1 MIIRPKTY
9 GKYNDGSTYSAG
21 GSRYTKPTS
30 SGTHTTSNSNSA
42 YQKYLKAHEYY
53 LQQHSN
59 VAHRRTTGGAP
70 ITSTSSTSSRQSPFA
85 GLSSIFENLT
95 SNELIIIGIAIIAVM
110 TIIAV
115 VLIHG

>member
-9 GKYNDGSTYSAG
+9 GKYNTGSTYSAG

-53 LQQHSN
+53 LQQHPN
-59 VAHRRTTGGAP
+59 VTHRRTTGGAP
-70 ITSTSSTSSRQSPFA
+70 ITSAPSSSTPSLFGSI
-85 GLSSIFENLT
+85 LSIFENLT

>member
-9 GKYNDGSTYSAG
+9 GKYNTGSTYSAA

-30 SGTHTTSNSNSA
+30 SGTHTTSNNSSA

-53 LQQHSN
+53 LQQHPN
-59 VAHRRTTGGAP
+59 VTHRRTTGGAP
-70 ITSTSSTSSRQSPFA
+70 ITSASSSSAPSLFA
-85 GLSSIFENLT
+85 GILSILENLT
-95 SNELIIIGIAIIAVM
+95 INELIIIGIAIIAV
-110 TIIAV
+110 IVIAV

>member
-9 GKYNDGSTYSAG
+9 GKYNTGSTYSAG

-53 LQQHSN
+53 LQQHPN
-59 VAHRRTTGGAP
+59 VTHRRTTGGAP
-70 ITSTSSTSSRQSPFA
+70 ITSTPSSSAPSLF
-85 GLSSIFENLT
+85 GGILSILKNLT
-95 SNELIIIGIAIIAVM
+95 TNDLIIIGIAIIAV
-110 TIIAV
+110 IVIAV

>member
-9 GKYNDGSTYSAG
+9 GKYNSGSTYSAG

-53 LQQHSN
+53 LQQHPN
-59 VAHRRTTGGAP
+59 VTHRRTTGGAP
-70 ITSTSSTSSRQSPFA
+70 ITSTSSSSTPSLFA
-85 GLSSIFENLT
+85 GILSILENLT
-95 SNELIIIGIAIIAVM
+95 TNDLIIIGIAIIAV
-110 TIIAV
+110 IVIAV

>member
-9 GKYNDGSTYSAG
+9 GKYNSGSTYSAG

-70 ITSTSSTSSRQSPFA
+70 ITSTSSSSTPSLFA
-85 GLSSIFENLT
+85 NILPMFT
-95 SNELIIIGIAIIAVM
+95 TDELIIIGIAIIAVM
-110 TIIAV
+110 VIAV